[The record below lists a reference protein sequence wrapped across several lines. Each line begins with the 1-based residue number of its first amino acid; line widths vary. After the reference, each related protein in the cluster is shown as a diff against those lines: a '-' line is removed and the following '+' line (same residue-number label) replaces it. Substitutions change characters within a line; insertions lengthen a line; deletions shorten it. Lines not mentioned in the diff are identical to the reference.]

1 MSETYKRY
9 PFEYDIP
16 PTPPPATFSIWTPDF
31 GSSIS
36 PEITNDT
43 VFFTSSDGSV
53 EITGSFEPDTLDF
66 KSSGTASAANV
77 DIDYLA
83 DTAITALDVVYVSS
97 TDHVSP
103 ANAGSTTTYRAIGF
117 ALNGGVFGDT
127 ITVRVAG
134 EVPGLSGFNPNDT
147 VFLSPTVSGAIT
159 TTVPTGAG
167 DYLVKVGT
175 GRTTTDLVVIIQV
188 LSRRA
193 P

>member
-16 PTPPPATFSIWTPDF
+16 PAPPPATFSIFTPDF
-31 GSSIS
+31 GSSVS
-36 PEITNDT
+36 PEVTNDT
-43 VFFTSSDGSV
+43 IFFTSSDSSV
-53 EITGSFEPDTLDF
+53 VITGSFEPDTLDF

-83 DTAITALDVVYVSS
+83 DTTIAALDVVYISS
-97 TDHVSP
+97 TDRVSP
-103 ANAGSTTTYRAIGF
+103 ANAGATATYKAIGF
-117 ALNGGVFGDT
+117 ALNGGASGAT

-134 EVPGLSGFNPNDT
+134 EVPGLSGFNPNET
-147 VFLSPTVSGAIT
+147 VFLSPTTGGAIT

-167 DYLVKVGT
+167 EYLIKVGS
-175 GRTTTDLVVIIQV
+175 GRTTTDLVVIIQY